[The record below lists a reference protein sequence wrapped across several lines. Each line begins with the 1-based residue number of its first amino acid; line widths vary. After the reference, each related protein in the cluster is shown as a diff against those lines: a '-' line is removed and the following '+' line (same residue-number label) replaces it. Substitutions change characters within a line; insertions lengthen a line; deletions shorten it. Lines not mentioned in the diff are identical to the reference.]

1 MVARII
7 IRFLPERP
15 VTTAS
20 TIRIGK
26 TFDCT
31 REGVVTRNIGEY
43 PVSEFARNVFKYVR
57 KGHVKTDEH
66 WTRNWK
72 RARLIWEIGKEE

>member
-1 MVARII
+1 MLSENMVARII

-26 TFDCT
+26 TFN
-31 REGVVTRNIGEY
+31 R
-43 PVSEFARNVFKYVR
+43 
-57 KGHVKTDEH
+57 
-66 WTRNWK
+66 
-72 RARLIWEIGKEE
+72 